1 MKKNRIGK
9 SANGSAKWK
18 IAAAAVV
25 LAALSVG
32 AWYLCSKMHAAFLAQ
47 CVVTDV
53 GRQVKVTTGQMLKE
67 GTVLELFKLRKG
79 ANLAEIDFAGL
90 REKALKRYPAI
101 RAIYVARHL
110 PDKVEIKIEERIP
123 VVRLNEIDARR
134 MVRKSPTGRVA
145 DAEGIV
151 FTKSSGTEALPVIYE
166 RAGDAT
172 KPGRTLPPRAMA
184 ALRLLAL
191 AREQPYC
198 DLGIMRVDTDSRDY
212 LLAILGDYSPAKIAW
227 EGMETD
233 TDASQKAM
241 ARQLRHLR
249 DSVAS
254 RVAPAGTRPIVWNAT
269 EPDRV
274 FADTK
279 EPIL

>member
-9 SANGSAKWK
+9 AAKHTAKWK
-18 IAAAAVV
+18 IAAAAAM
-25 LAALSVG
+25 LAAVSAG
-32 AWYLCSKMHAAFLAQ
+32 AWYLCSKMHEAFLAQ
-47 CVVTDV
+47 CVVTDIE
-53 GRQVKVTTGQMLKE
+53 RQVVVTAGQTLKE

-79 ANLAEIDFAGL
+79 ANLATIDFAGL
-90 REKALKRYPAI
+90 REKALGRYPAI

-134 MVRKSPTGRVA
+134 VVRKSPTGRVA
-145 DAEGIV
+145 DAEGVV
-151 FTKSSGTEALPVIYE
+151 FTRSFGTEALPVIYE

-172 KPGRTLPPRAMA
+172 KPGRKLPPRTMA

-191 AREQPYC
+191 AREQSYS

-212 LLAILGDYSPAKIAW
+212 LLAILADYSPAKIAW
-227 EGMETD
+227 EGMETG
-233 TDASQKAM
+233 TEASQKAM
-241 ARQLRHLR
+241 ARQLGHLR
-249 DSVAS
+249 DAVAS
-254 RVAPAGTRPIVWNAT
+254 RVAPAGTRPVVWNAT